1 MKLTSRKKIAAL
13 LGTSLLAIGAS
24 GCSNIKGVQDV
35 KELYHS
41 EETKQETTQE
51 TTQKT
56 AQGTN
61 SPTKE
66 EILIFKEELQEQF
79 DSSKVV
85 LDADSNKYISSVYID
100 GVHVK
105 VELVDGSTINGNLS
119 SIELSDLDLE
129 NFSLYDSKFESVYEL
144 LPGGKHDEFREEYS
158 HNDHIIVSIPSSIRV
173 TNTLKM
179 SDQYE
184 FTKDDETFN
193 DDDAITCDDTDNVD
207 FSLCKNVWLHDY
219 TIWDT
224 NDITSNP
231 NLKTLIIDGADYLG
245 YTDDEVLTI
254 ESPTLET
261 LIINSD
267 PSLNHV
273 TSFDFNNCPNLRF
286 LSFGNATL
294 IENLDGL
301 SKLEKLEEVSF
312 GNHKSYNPFS
322 MRDSIEDKI
331 REIRTPQAL
340 DDPANALPN
349 YNYITNIEGL
359 KNKENL
365 RVLNISALRQTSSEE
380 LFDVVQTLPNL
391 EKIVG
396 LEVNNAEMCSPELIQ
411 YCSEHNIEHPFTE
424 KSMLIKET
432 LRSIIRE
439 IITPDMTEEQKIEAI
454 SKYVMEHLEYD
465 HDAADK
471 DSSELTSED
480 VRRAWTENLYSTAI
494 DGIGLC
500 AGYTEFTQAL
510 FTEAGITNFHSETIM
525 HIFNIVELD
534 GIYYQIDLTN
544 LDHYLSV
551 CNINIEDYDFQMN
564 SVYYLVPVEDEEAWY
579 ATSEPYGAKLQRE
592 KYSATNEEEKEDN
605 ENENETS
612 SSLDNYNKAIEE
624 RHKRTYKLLGLL
636 AALGIAIPISGLVL
650 NQLLFS
656 ESSIQE
662 SPTDEFTTWTPE
674 EYEELIDELAQ
685 SQDNS
690 ISVPPEDP
698 NFDDDYRPNL

>member
-13 LGTSLLAIGAS
+13 LGASLLAIGAS
-24 GCSNIKGVQDV
+24 GCLNKNIDGFQDV
-35 KELYHS
+35 KELFHS
-41 EETKQETTQE
+41 EETKQET
-51 TTQKT
+51 
-56 AQGTN
+56 N
-61 SPTKE
+61 SPSE
-66 EILIFKEELQEQF
+66 AEILMFKEELQEQF
-79 DSSKVV
+79 DSSNVV
-85 LDADSNKYISSVYID
+85 LDADSNKYVSSVYID

-129 NFSLYDSKFESVYEL
+129 NFSLYDSKFESVFEL
-144 LPGGKHDEFREEYS
+144 LPGGKLDEFREEYS

-173 TNTLKM
+173 SNTLKM

-207 FSLCKNVWLHDY
+207 FSECKNIWLHDY
-219 TIWDT
+219 YIWRMDEFK
-224 NDITSNP
+224 SNP
-231 NLKTLIIDGADYLG
+231 NLKTLIIDDANYLG

-267 PSLNHV
+267 PALNHV

-349 YNYITNIEGL
+349 YNYISNIEGL

-380 LFDVVQTLPNL
+380 LFDVIQTLPNL

-432 LRSIIRE
+432 LRSIIRK

-454 SKYVMEHLEYD
+454 SKYVMEHLEFD
-465 HDAADK
+465 HEAADK
-471 DSSELTSED
+471 DFSELTSED

-510 FTEAGITNFHSETIM
+510 FTEAGITNFHSETRM

-534 GIYYQIDLTN
+534 GRYYQIDLTS
-544 LDHYLSV
+544 LDYYLSIR
-551 CNINIEDYDFQMN
+551 NINIEDYDFQMN
-564 SVYYLVPVEDEEAWY
+564 SVYYLVPVEDEKACY
-579 ATSEPYGAKLQRE
+579 AISEPYGAKLQRKGE
-592 KYSATNEEEKEDN
+592 YNATNKVENEEENDDEL
-605 ENENETS
+605 
-612 SSLDNYNKAIEE
+612 SLAIEKYEKAIEE

-650 NQLLFS
+650 NHILFS
-656 ESSIQE
+656 ESSIKE

-674 EYEELIDELAQ
+674 EYEKLIDELAK

-690 ISVPPEDP
+690 ISVTPENP

>member
-13 LGTSLLAIGAS
+13 LGASLLAIGAS
-24 GCSNIKGVQDV
+24 GCSNKNIYGFQDV
-35 KELYHS
+35 KELFHS
-41 EETKQETTQE
+41 EETKQET
-51 TTQKT
+51 
-56 AQGTN
+56 N
-61 SPTKE
+61 SPSE
-66 EILIFKEELQEQF
+66 AEILMFKEELQEQF
-79 DSSKVV
+79 DSSNVV
-85 LDADSNKYISSVYID
+85 LDADSNKYVSSVYID

-129 NFSLYDSKFESVYEL
+129 NFSLYDSKFESVFEL
-144 LPGGKHDEFREEYS
+144 LPGGKLDEFREEYS

-173 TNTLKM
+173 SNTLKM

-207 FSLCKNVWLHDY
+207 FSECKNIWLHDY
-219 TIWDT
+219 YIWRMDEFK
-224 NDITSNP
+224 SNP
-231 NLKTLIIDGADYLG
+231 NLKTLIIDDANYLG

-267 PSLNHV
+267 PALNHV

-340 DDPANALPN
+340 DDPANSFPN
-349 YNYITNIEGL
+349 YNYISNIEGL

-380 LFDVVQTLPNL
+380 LFDVIQTLPNL

-411 YCSEHNIEHPFTE
+411 YCSEQNIEHPFTE

-432 LRSIIRE
+432 LRSIIRK

-454 SKYVMEHLEYD
+454 SKYVMEHLEFD
-465 HDAADK
+465 HEAADK
-471 DSSELTSED
+471 DFSELTSED

-494 DGIGLC
+494 DEIGLC

-510 FTEAGITNFHSETIM
+510 FTEAGITNFHSETRM

-534 GIYYQIDLTN
+534 GRYYQIDLTS
-544 LDHYLSV
+544 LDYYLSIR
-551 CNINIEDYDFQMN
+551 NINIEDYDFQMN
-564 SVYYLVPVEDEEAWY
+564 SVYYLVPVEDEKACY
-579 ATSEPYGAKLQRE
+579 AISEPYGAKLQRKGE
-592 KYSATNEEEKEDN
+592 YNATNKVENEEENDDEL
-605 ENENETS
+605 
-612 SSLDNYNKAIEE
+612 SLAIEKYEKAIEE

-650 NQLLFS
+650 NHILFS
-656 ESSIQE
+656 ESSIKE

-674 EYEELIDELAQ
+674 EYEKLIDELAK

-690 ISVPPEDP
+690 ISVTPENP

>member
-13 LGTSLLAIGAS
+13 LGASLLAIGAS
-24 GCSNIKGVQDV
+24 GCSNKNIDGFQDV
-35 KELYHS
+35 KELFHS
-41 EETKQETTQE
+41 EETKQET
-51 TTQKT
+51 
-56 AQGTN
+56 N
-61 SPTKE
+61 SPSE
-66 EILIFKEELQEQF
+66 AEILMFKEELQEQF
-79 DSSKVV
+79 DSSNVV
-85 LDADSNKYISSVYID
+85 LDADSNKYVSSVYID

-129 NFSLYDSKFESVYEL
+129 NFSLYDSKFESVFEL
-144 LPGGKHDEFREEYS
+144 LPGGKLDEFREEYS

-173 TNTLKM
+173 SNTLKM

-207 FSLCKNVWLHDY
+207 FSECKNIWLHDY
-219 TIWDT
+219 YIWRMDEFK
-224 NDITSNP
+224 SNP
-231 NLKTLIIDGADYLG
+231 NLKTLIIDDANYLG

-267 PSLNHV
+267 PALNHV

-340 DDPANALPN
+340 DDPANSFPN
-349 YNYITNIEGL
+349 YNYISNIEGL

-380 LFDVVQTLPNL
+380 LFDVIQTLPNL

-432 LRSIIRE
+432 LRSIIRK

-454 SKYVMEHLEYD
+454 SKYVMEHLEFD
-465 HDAADK
+465 HEAADK
-471 DSSELTSED
+471 DFSELTSED

-494 DGIGLC
+494 DEIGLC

-510 FTEAGITNFHSETIM
+510 FTEAGITNFHSETRM

-534 GIYYQIDLTN
+534 GRYYQIDLTS
-544 LDHYLSV
+544 LDYYLSIR
-551 CNINIEDYDFQMN
+551 NINIEDYDFQMN
-564 SVYYLVPVEDEEAWY
+564 SVYYLVPVEDEKACY
-579 ATSEPYGAKLQRE
+579 AISEPYGAKLQRKGE
-592 KYSATNEEEKEDN
+592 YNATNKVENEEEN
-605 ENENETS
+605 EEENDDEL
-612 SSLDNYNKAIEE
+612 SLAIEKYEKAIEE

-650 NQLLFS
+650 NHILFS
-656 ESSIQE
+656 ESSIKE

-674 EYEELIDELAQ
+674 EYEKLIDELAK

-690 ISVPPEDP
+690 ISVTPENP